1 MSTTTHGTRNRIAGR
16 ESATV
21 DPALLDV
28 EAVAELLSCSTR
40 TVRRMAD
47 AGQMPR
53 PVKLASLCRWRA
65 RTGDPQTGVNDWL
78 QAGCPRC
85 DRRGR

>member
-1 MSTTTHGTRNRIAGR
+1 MQTTTHGTGNRIAGR

-40 TVRRMAD
+40 TVRRAAD
-47 AGQMPR
+47 SGACPR
-53 PVKLASLCRWRA
+53 QIKVLSLCRWRA
-65 RTGDPQTGVNDWL
+65 RTGDPMTGILDWIE
-78 QAGCPRC
+78 AGCPSC
-85 DRRGR
+85 RRAGR